1 MACYDFEYAMQMLRQ
16 SIDFAET
23 EHDFVPLRKWADEVE
38 KSCHGMK
45 EIEARLNHPVGQ
57 DFLLIILQSVAAGVL
72 SPEEAIQRICFWLN
86 NGQKQNQDA
95 GIKKQY
101 QFAWV
106 LEGHGTPSLSSNL

>member
-57 DFLLIILQSVAAGVL
+57 NVLLATMQLVTTRSL
-72 SPEEAIQRICFWLN
+72 SPEEASQRIRLWLN
-86 NGQKQNQDA
+86 HGQEQDRQVELT
-95 GIKKQY
+95 KQY
-101 QFAWV
+101 QFA
-106 LEGHGTPSLSSNL
+106 